1 MKQEEDFM
9 SGLTEPSV
17 YMTQLDD
24 LKSKLPPMVDDF
36 EKYYVFYHKNPEYTE
51 YQNMFDNIETNLKKV
66 HTQQTDITNEIRN
79 GTNFINSRFKEL
91 DKQIEREK
99 QQNKMLRKKLGMV
112 EAKYDGSHEMI
123 EDYKEVYNMYYM
135 KNFGVLVGILM
146 LSLAAKKLFPS
157 K

>member
-1 MKQEEDFM
+1 MKQEQDFM
-9 SGLTEPSV
+9 SGLTEASV

-24 LKSKLPPMVDDF
+24 LKIKLSPMVDDF

-51 YQNMFDNIETNLKKV
+51 YQNNFDNIETNLKKTS
-66 HTQQTDITNEIRN
+66 TQQIDITNEIRT
-79 GTNFINSRFKEL
+79 GTKIINTRLKEL

-99 QQNKMLRKKLGMV
+99 QENKILRKKLGMV

-135 KNFGVLVGILM
+135 KNAGVLVGILM
-146 LSLAAKKLFPS
+146 LSFAAKKLLPS